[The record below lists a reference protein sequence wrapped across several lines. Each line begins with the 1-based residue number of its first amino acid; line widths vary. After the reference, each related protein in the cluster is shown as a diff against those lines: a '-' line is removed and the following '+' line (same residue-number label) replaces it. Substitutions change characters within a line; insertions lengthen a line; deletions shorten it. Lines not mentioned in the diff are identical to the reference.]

1 MLNAIRARSDL
12 TTTTLC
18 HVKHLLSGVFR
29 YAIRIGTLNPPNP
42 VREVCVPERRASAD
56 TYAYTLEEIVRMLA
70 VLPEPARTIV
80 AVAGFTGLRRGECV
94 GSSWKTTTAT
104 Y

>member
-1 MLNAIRARSDL
+1 M
-12 TTTTLC
+12 
-18 HVKHLLSGVFR
+18 KHLLSGVFR

-42 VREVCVPERRASAD
+42 VQEVCVPEGRASAD

-80 AVAGFTGLRRGECV
+80 AVAGFTGLRRGELR
-94 GSSWKTTTAT
+94 GIELEDYDGHT